1 MQKSAQS
8 WFVLEKTYIFN
19 TITDKWSPGPP
30 INEKRIDCGCGRI
43 RKSNM
48 GNEKV
53 YIVVGGHVDNDKS
66 VMSVDLLDD
75 VYGQWYLGKTL
86 ALIL

>member
-1 MQKSAQS
+1 
-8 WFVLEKTYIFN
+8 
-19 TITDKWSPGPP
+19 
-30 INEKRIDCGCGRI
+30 
-43 RKSNM
+43 M

-53 YIVVGGHVDNDKS
+53 YNVVGGHVDNDKS
-66 VMSVDLLDD
+66 VMSVELLDD